1 MPRLLFIRDR
11 VEPMFTPAAVFRR
24 REFLAQVRSEVRR
37 QPSRGLPTEAHA
49 APSTDRSANG
59 TERPAKRE
67 RSAVSQVGGR
77 GPADSGANGTE
88 RPAKRERSAVS
99 QGRAGSPADS
109 SANGTERPA
118 KRERSAVSQGRA
130 GSPAD

>member
-49 APSTDRSANG
+49 APSTDRSADG

-67 RSAVSQVGGR
+67 RSAVSQASAGS
-77 GPADSGANGTE
+77 PADSGANGTE
-88 RPAKRERSAVS
+88 RPANRERSAVS
-99 QGRAGSPADS
+99 QAGCRGPRRFKIGAEERILNLHDLAATS
-109 SANGTERPA
+109 S
-118 KRERSAVSQGRA
+118 
-130 GSPAD
+130 